1 MSDFAAAG
9 KYAKSFTVGLKAGFE
24 YRANFFFAIAA
35 AVAPVVIQTALWI
48 VLYGGG
54 TAGGDSGS
62 TGSGETLFGFTFAQ
76 MVAYT
81 VIAQLVSRLVRTGF
95 EYELNDDIR
104 TGSLDRYLVKPVSY
118 FGFRLFAFL
127 GDKAVQSFVMGSLLI
142 VAVAVLSNV
151 LGFVVSISSIALFCV
166 ALFVAFVFNFLLFWC
181 VGLAGFWLTE
191 IGFLFEAV
199 RIVIIAASGGIF
211 PLAVFGPVAARVLG
225 FLPFKFT
232 IQFPTEL
239 LCGRVPAGDILP
251 SFALAFVWLA
261 VLVALGQFLWRRGL
275 RRFAAVGS

>member
-1 MSDFAAAG
+1 MRDFAVAQ

-48 VLYGGG
+48 VIYGGQ
-54 TAGGDSGS
+54 GS
-62 TGSGETLFGFTFAQ
+62 TLFGFTFAQ

-104 TGSLDRYLVKPVSY
+104 TGSLDRYLVKPVGY

-127 GDKAVQSFVMGSLLI
+127 GDKAVQTVVMGTLLA
-142 VAVAVLSNV
+142 VAVAILSGV
-151 LGFVVSISSIALFCV
+151 LGLSVSVSAVVLFCL
-166 ALFVAFVFNFLLFWC
+166 ALAVAFVFNFLLFWC

-211 PLAVFGPVAARVLG
+211 PIAVFGPRAERVLSL
-225 FLPFKFT
+225 LPFKFT

-239 LCGRVPAGDILP
+239 LCGRVPTGDILP

-261 VLVALGQFLWRRGL
+261 VLVFLSQVLWNRGL